1 MMGRRNAAGQLPINC
16 PFEEW
21 NVNTT
26 FRQEYGEIYIFA
38 SYFQTENDGQG
49 GLMNVVLQPQDNS
62 LSALQI
68 TLSKA

>member
-1 MMGRRNAAGQLPINC
+1 M
-16 PFEEW
+16 
-21 NVNTT
+21 NTT